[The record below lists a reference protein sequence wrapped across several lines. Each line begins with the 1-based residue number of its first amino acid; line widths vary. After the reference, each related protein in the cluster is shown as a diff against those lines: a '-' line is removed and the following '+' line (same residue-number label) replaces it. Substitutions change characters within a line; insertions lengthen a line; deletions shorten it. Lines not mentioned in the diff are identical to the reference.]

1 MFKKPAP
8 QPAAAQPVVTPLE
21 LKLRYQSRLHAGAN
35 WFFWIAALALVNL
48 VLLARQSAI
57 HFIFG
62 LAATRIIDAL
72 TGIFGRQMP
81 LESPNTLRIIVWAL
95 NLLIV
100 GVFVLFGVFAHQGKK
115 WAFYAGMVHYML
127 DAVAILYIGDKPDL
141 LSFAFHLIV
150 IWALADGL
158 RALSQLDR
166 LNETLRQAG
175 FLPVEPPPPTIRP
188 M

>member
-8 QPAAAQPVVTPLE
+8 QPAAAQPVVTPLV
-21 LKLRYQSRLHAGAN
+21 LKLRYQNRLHAGAN

-48 VLLARQSAI
+48 ILLARQSAI

-72 TGIFGRQMP
+72 TGIFGRQV
-81 LESPNTLRIIVWAL
+81 LLGSLNTLRIIGWVL
-95 NLLIV
+95 NLLVV
-100 GVFVLFGVFAHQGKK
+100 GVFVLFGVFAHKGKK
-115 WAFYAGMVHYML
+115 WAFFAGMLLYLL

-166 LNETLRQAG
+166 LNETLRLAG
-175 FLPVEPPPPTIRP
+175 LLPVEPPPSAIRP